1 MNNQPFTI
9 RLAIAASAV
18 LAAFTATSH
27 AQSATA
33 TISGVSAGGGNY
45 DYTITLDNTG
55 TTSLESFW
63 YAWTQSGNNLTSDPS
78 SAGNSLGWANNL
90 DGNSIMWEGGSG
102 DALAPGHTA
111 TFTFVDS
118 ENPTTITT
126 PPQGESVAYV
136 GGIDFSQGIS
146 GDSTGV
152 FSPVLAVPEPS
163 TWALLA
169 AGLGLT
175 GLWLRTR
182 KSIRTV

>member
-1 MNNQPFTI
+1 MNNHAFAI

-18 LAAFTATSH
+18 LAASTAASD
-27 AQSATA
+27 AQVATA
-33 TISGVSAGGGNY
+33 TISGVAAGGGNF

-55 TTSLESFW
+55 TTFLDSFW
-63 YAWTQSGNNLTSDPS
+63 YAWTQSGNNLTTDPS
-78 SAGNSLGWANNL
+78 SAGNSLGWANDL
-90 DGNSIMWEGGSG
+90 DGNSIQWVGGT
-102 DALAPGHTA
+102 ALAPGHTA

-136 GGIDFSQGIS
+136 DGIDFSQGIS

-152 FSPVLAVPEPS
+152 FSPVLVVPEPS
-163 TWALLA
+163 AWALMA
-169 AGLGLT
+169 AGLGVT

-182 KSIRTV
+182 KSVRTV